1 MQDKNG
7 KCTLSSEYTSSS
19 SGDFKCVFRNST
31 VSTTTVPADAGD
43 DVDDDDD
50 IDDDD
55 DVRTTTAA
63 QTTVAAV
70 CIVNDCKYCWD
81 GGGGSTAGCKSTAG
95 HDTEEEC
102 TTDHQNTW
110 CGGRKGSKTT
120 ATATGPSATQS
131 PSTAA
136 AAAASTTVVGVQV
149 DLDSTTTAPATVEGV
164 VTITT
169 TNVTEKPK
177 VVGTG
182 DGNGDSRLQDC
193 RALLQEQT
201 GATDCFNRGVCKL
214 KRGNCSDPNA
224 PFNVA
229 VCDCGGRPFKG
240 ACFYGALCAER
251 TDSCPRG
258 TKSCNVV
265 RKVKVGKDPAPIVCS
280 PAVWPKGLCTADEE
294 IGTFALLS
302 KTNMAGV
309 EKGAVDQS
317 TTREQPTEAEVEKSS
332 SSKLVGI
339 IVGVIVVALLIVAA
353 FYYGHAEG
361 RATSAAITDA
371 VDDIDPAEYRGK
383 GDALTAVT
391 NAAFTA
397 PGHGTGSAAVGGS
410 DHAEVAQP
418 EYAEAEAG
426 SPGRAIVPTTYEEV
440 APLKEK
446 ANKNHDPNNVYLEPR
461 VTSGGEAVYEDV
473 GAADATSTAAPL
485 YDQAGNPIVA
495 EAMYDSAAPL
505 SVPLDETVH
514 SLAATRGATGPPA
527 TYEYSTVAG
536 DFSSPMYAT
545 ASVAKAA
552 EGVTYFLANG
562 DVGATGP
569 TAEYV
574 LANGNAGGD
583 PEYDVA
589 TEVAEYLAVLPSV
602 SGTGVQGN
610 AYGMVPPG
618 VRSSSSSGGAK
629 QKVVQIYGSDHGT
642 DDDEDDQVV
651 SSEGMVL
658 QANDFV

>member
-50 IDDDD
+50 GIDDDD

-136 AAAASTTVVGVQV
+136 AAASTTVVGVQV

-169 TNVTEKPK
+169 TNDSLGIDVTEKPK

-193 RALLQEQT
+193 RTLLQEQT

-309 EKGAVDQS
+309 EKGDVDQS
-317 TTREQPTEAEVEKSS
+317 TTGEQPTEAEVEKSS

-418 EYAEAEAG
+418 EYAEAGAG

-446 ANKNHDPNNVYLEPR
+446 AENVYLANKNHDPNNVYLEPR
-461 VTSGGEAVYEDV
+461 VTSGGESVYEDV

-514 SLAATRGATGPPA
+514 SLAATRGAPA

-569 TAEYV
+569 PAEYV

-602 SGTGVQGN
+602 SGTGVQ
-610 AYGMVPPG
+610 
-618 VRSSSSSGGAK
+618 
-629 QKVVQIYGSDHGT
+629 
-642 DDDEDDQVV
+642 VV